1 MQKGYASGNGRDVTL
16 PTESAV
22 RQSTPTRVPNVAVW
36 EAAEKQTG
44 QSQAHPAFEQSFFNS
59 EAKNNVPEQSI
70 FDANSYKQAPE
81 QGIFNSAGEPVT
93 FEQQNYG
100 QSIDT
105 KENTGGAAIQPEVNS
120 AAASGETL
128 RMVGDALA
136 IPDPVFLTQT
146 DSASVSQAPLST
158 PAFDDETGGASEK
171 SLNKLTNSALDKLA
185 AAKAKSGGDPR
196 KFSLEIAKARRE
208 QIESAKGV
216 KS

>member
-36 EAAEKQTG
+36 EAAEKQTS
-44 QSQAHPAFEQSFFNS
+44 QSQAHPALEQSFFNS
-59 EAKNNVPEQSI
+59 EAKNNVSEQSI
-70 FDANSYKQAPE
+70 FDANGYKQAPE
-81 QGIFNSAGEPVT
+81 QGIFNSAGGPAT

-105 KENTGGAAIQPEVNS
+105 GESAGGAAMRSEANS
-120 AAASGETL
+120 VASSGETL

-146 DSASVSQAPLST
+146 GSTPVSQAPLSA